1 MMAQGAHKRWSRWTK
16 VTGLTSAKHCPFPG
30 IDLNFNFPRKMKE
43 EKRLIELF
51 RELSVEQR
59 ETVLAFLEF
68 LTGRNPKSVKV
79 EDELPKPIPRPAE
92 ESVVKALKRL
102 RETYFMLDP
111 GKLLHESSGHMQQ
124 HVMQGKPAAAV
135 IDDLEI
141 LFARH
146 YEQHKNNI

>member
-1 MMAQGAHKRWSRWTK
+1 
-16 VTGLTSAKHCPFPG
+16 
-30 IDLNFNFPRKMKE
+30 MKE
-43 EKRLIELF
+43 EKRLLELF
-51 RELSVEQR
+51 RELPVEQR

-68 LTGRNPKSVKV
+68 LSGRNPKDVKV

-111 GKLLHESSGHMQQ
+111 SKLLHESSGHMQQ
-124 HVMQGKPAAAV
+124 HVMQGKPAVAV
-135 IDDLEI
+135 IAEFEI

-146 YEQHKNNI
+146 YEQYKSNV